1 MARLPYPDPDEQPE
15 KVREALDRLPS
26 LNIFRMLSHA
36 ETAFRPYLRFGGA
49 LLADL
54 QLDPLVRELA
64 ILRTAQVIGAEYEWV
79 QHVPIARA
87 VGMTDAQLLALELE
101 DDGSAAFDER
111 QSAVLRFT
119 AAAIRQPRPADELLE
134 EVRARLA
141 DREIVEL
148 LLVVGSY
155 TMLGRLMTVLELDL
169 DGPLGTD
176 VVDSAASAR
185 RGGGGGPAG

>member
-1 MARLPYPDPDEQPE
+1 MARLPYPDPDELPE
-15 KVREALDRLPS
+15 KTREALDRLPP

-64 ILRTAQVIGAEYEWV
+64 ILRTAQVIGAEYEWI

-87 VGMTDAQLLALELE
+87 AGMTDAQLLALELE
-101 DDGSAAFDER
+101 DDEAASFDER

-119 AAAIRQPRPADELLE
+119 AAAVRQPRPADELFE
-134 EVRARLA
+134 EVRTRLA

-176 VVDSAASAR
+176 VADSAAAAR
-185 RGGGGGPAG
+185 RGGGGGPAR

>member
-1 MARLPYPDPDEQPE
+1 MARLPYPDPDEQTE
-15 KVREALDRLPS
+15 KVREALDRLPP

-64 ILRTAQVIGAEYEWV
+64 ILRTAQVIGAEYEWI

-87 VGMTDAQLLALELE
+87 VGMTDGQLLALELE
-101 DDGSAAFDER
+101 DDDSAAFDER

-119 AAAIRQPRPADELLE
+119 AAAIRQPRPAEELLE
-134 EVRARLA
+134 EVRSRLA

-155 TMLGRLMTVLELDL
+155 TMLGRLMTVLDLDL

-176 VVDSAASAR
+176 VADSAASAR

>member
-1 MARLPYPDPDEQPE
+1 MARIPFPEPGELPE
-15 KVREALDRLPS
+15 KVREALDRLPA
-26 LNIFRMLSHA
+26 LNIFRMLAHA
-36 ETAFRPYLRFGGA
+36 HTAYRPYLRFGGA
-49 LLADL
+49 LLSDL

-64 ILRTAQVIGAEYEWV
+64 ILRTAQVIGAEYEWI

-87 VGMTDAQLLALELE
+87 VGMTDEQLTAVELE
-101 DDGSAAFDER
+101 DDTAGAFDER

-119 AAAIRQPRPADELLE
+119 GAVVREPRPGDELFAEL
-134 EVRARLA
+134 RAQLP

-155 TMLGRLMTVLELDL
+155 TMLGRLMTALDLDL

-176 VVDSAASAR
+176 VVDSAAAR
-185 RGGGGGPAG
+185 RGGGGEPAS

>member
-1 MARLPYPDPDEQPE
+1 MARLPYPEPGDLPE
-15 KVREALDRLPS
+15 KVREALDRLPA
-26 LNIFRMLSHA
+26 LNIFRMLAHA
-36 ETAFRPYLRFGGA
+36 ETAYRPYLRFGGA

-64 ILRTAQVIGAEYEWV
+64 ILRTAQVIGAEYEWI

-101 DDGSAAFDER
+101 DDTAGAFDAR
-111 QSAVLRFT
+111 QSASLRFT
-119 AAAIRQPRPADELLE
+119 AAVVRQPRPDDELFADL
-134 EVRARLA
+134 RAQLPE
-141 DREIVEL
+141 REIVEL

-155 TMLGRLMTVLELDL
+155 TMLGRLMTALDLDL

-176 VVDSAASAR
+176 VVDSASR
-185 RGGGGGPAG
+185 RGGGGAPAG

>member
-1 MARLPYPDPDEQPE
+1 MARIPYPEPGDLPD
-15 KVREALDRLPS
+15 KVREALDRLPA
-26 LNIFRMLSHA
+26 LNVFRMLAHA
-36 ETAFRPYLRFGGA
+36 ETAYRPYLRFGGA

-79 QHVPIARA
+79 QHVPIGKA

-101 DDGSAAFDER
+101 DDTAEPFDAR

-119 AAAIRQPRPADELLE
+119 AAVAREPRPSDELFAEL
-134 EVRARLA
+134 RAQLP

-155 TMLGRLMTVLELDL
+155 
-169 DGPLGTD
+169 
-176 VVDSAASAR
+176 
-185 RGGGGGPAG
+185 

>member
-1 MARLPYPDPDEQPE
+1 MAR
-15 KVREALDRLPS
+15 VRYLTAETAPPTVASTVAKMPALHV
-26 LNIFRMLSHA
+26 FQMLAHA
-36 ETAFRPYLRFGGA
+36 ETAYRPYLRFGGA

-79 QHVPIARA
+79 QHVPIAKA
-87 VGMTDAQLLALELE
+87 VGMTDAQLMALELE
-101 DDGSAAFDER
+101 DDTSDAFDAR
-111 QSAVLRFT
+111 QSAALRFT
-119 AAAIRQPRPADELLE
+119 AAVVREPRPGDELFAEL
-134 EVRARLA
+134 RAQLP

-155 TMLGRLMTVLELDL
+155 TMLGRLMTALDLDL

-176 VVDSAASAR
+176 VVDSAASR
-185 RGGGGGPAG
+185 RGGGGEPAR

>member
-1 MARLPYPDPDEQPE
+1 MARLPYPDPDDQPE
-15 KVREALDRLPS
+15 KVREALDRLPP

-36 ETAFRPYLRFGGA
+36 ETAFRPYLRFGGS

-64 ILRTAQVIGAEYEWV
+64 ILRTAQVIGAEYEWI

-119 AAAIRQPRPADELLE
+119 TAAIRQPRPADELLE
-134 EVRARLA
+134 EVRSRLA

-155 TMLGRLMTVLELDL
+155 TMLGRLMTVLDLDL

-176 VVDSAASAR
+176 VVDSAASR

>member
-1 MARLPYPDPDEQPE
+1 MARLPYPSPGELPE
-15 KVREALDRLPS
+15 NVREALDRLPP
-26 LNIFRMLSHA
+26 LNIFRMLAHA
-36 ETAFRPYLRFGGA
+36 ETAYRPYLRFGGA

-64 ILRTAQVIGAEYEWV
+64 ILRTAQVIGAEYEWI

-87 VGMTDAQLLALELE
+87 VGLTDAQLIALELE
-101 DDGSAAFDER
+101 DDTSAAFDER

-119 AAAIRQPRPADELLE
+119 GAVVREPRPDDERFGALREQLPP
-134 EVRARLA
+134 
-141 DREIVEL
+141 REIVEL

-155 TMLGRLMTVLELDL
+155 TMLGRLMTALDLDL

-176 VVDSAASAR
+176 VVDSAAR
-185 RGGGGGPAG
+185 RGGGGAPAE